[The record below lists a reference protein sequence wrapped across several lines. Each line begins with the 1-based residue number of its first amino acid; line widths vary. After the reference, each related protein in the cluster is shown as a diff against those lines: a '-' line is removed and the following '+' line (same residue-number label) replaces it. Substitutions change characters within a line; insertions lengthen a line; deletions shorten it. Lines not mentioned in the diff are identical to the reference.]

1 MSRKITQNDLQSMFS
16 PMPEAFARDAL
27 SALRQRQRQDK
38 EKPMRKKL
46 SFGMVVVIALTVAA
60 LATALALALPRVF
73 FEKVAGM
80 QFESGYYEDWS
91 LTEKLQLLAL
101 MREYEVPL
109 DEDKTAF
116 VLDASQPAAK
126 REQALDDMISDR
138 YGVNGRIDVVTLDGI
153 LVKEKGPMT
162 AWSLEDK
169 AWYTQ
174 MMTDSGLLG
183 FDECINSLPTK
194 DDIQRDEA
202 IEIAKRAY
210 LDAFGWAQDALDAHS
225 VCVDFSIHRSFADK
239 FDPYYIVTFFSDA
252 APEGVMGYM
261 QCDVTRDGRVMDSTD
276 EAHWNALSPAEEAAA
291 RRAREEQAAA
301 AQAEFDRLVAERGPV
316 ETWTIGQKAAVAA
329 WPVAGVNAFWGSPLE
344 TDISTEEAVGYATK
358 ALQKKYPVA
367 DGELAGYAI
376 WVDYITG
383 VNANTGG
390 AFSLEGVELPPP
402 PYFIVHFAAPGHAY
416 DQSDYAVVVQP
427 QDGYVQYVGGPDRSV
442 G

>member
-1 MSRKITQNDLQSMFS
+1 MSRKINQSDLQSMFS
-16 PMPEAFARDAL
+16 PMPEAFARNAL
-27 SALRQRQRQDK
+27 SALRQRQRQEK

-46 SFGMVVVIALTVAA
+46 SFGMIVVIALTVAA

-73 FEKVAGM
+73 FEKVATM

-91 LTEKLQLLAL
+91 LKEKLQLLAL

-109 DEDKTAF
+109 DGEKTALA
-116 VLDASQPAAK
+116 LDESRPAAE
-126 REQALDDMISDR
+126 REKALDDMISDR
-138 YGVNGRIDVVTLDGI
+138 YGVNGRLDVVTLEGI

-162 AWSLEDK
+162 VWSLEDK

-183 FDECINSLPTK
+183 FDECINSLPGK
-194 DDIQRDEA
+194 DDIQREEA

-210 LDAFGWAQDALDAHS
+210 LDAFGWAEDALDGHG
-225 VCVDFSIHRSFADK
+225 VCVDFSIHRSLADK
-239 FDPYYIVTFFSDA
+239 FDPYYIVTFYSDA
-252 APEGVMGYM
+252 APEGVIGYM
-261 QCDVTRDGRVMDSTD
+261 QCDVTRDGRVMDSSD
-276 EAHWNALSPAEEAAA
+276 DAHWNALSPAEDAAA
-291 RRAREEQAAA
+291 RRAEQEKAAA
-301 AQAEFDRLVAERGPV
+301 AQEAFDQLVAERGPV

-344 TDISTEEAVGYATK
+344 TDISEDAAVQYATA
-358 ALQKKYPVA
+358 ALQKKYPVS
-367 DGELAGYAI
+367 DEELAGYTI
-376 WVDYITG
+376 RVDYITG

-427 QDGYVQYVGGPDRSV
+427 QDGYVQYVGGPDRSA